1 MIVRQLRILHAILSG
16 LFLLPMQA
24 EADDMAMMSPGIIL
38 PRMDPANGRKLFAAK
53 ACVLCHAVNGIGG
66 TDAPPLDASTMPPM
80 MNPFDFAAGMWR
92 GAEAMQALQ
101 RDELGAPIELT
112 GQELAD
118 ITAFVHDA
126 AEQKRF
132 TLDDIPAEVRKL
144 MMNMDGSGSTSP

>member
-1 MIVRQLRILHAILSG
+1 MKMPHIPILFG
-16 LFLLPMQA
+16 LLLLPLSA
-24 EADDMAMMSPGIIL
+24 LADDMAMMSPGIIL
-38 PRMDPANGRKLFAAK
+38 PRMDPANGRHLFAAK
-53 ACVLCHAVNGIGG
+53 ACVLCQAVNGIGG
-66 TDAPPLDASTMPPM
+66 TDAPPLDAASMPTM

-126 AEQKRF
+126 EEQKRF
-132 TLDDIPAEVRKL
+132 SLGDIPASVRAL
-144 MMNMDGSGSTSP
+144 MMKMDGGAAKSP

>member
-1 MIVRQLRILHAILSG
+1 MKTRQIAILSG
-16 LFLLPMQA
+16 LLLLLAMPA
-24 EADDMAMMSPGIIL
+24 VADDMAMMSPGIIL
-38 PRMDPANGRKLFAAK
+38 PRMDPANGRLLFAAK

-66 TDAPPLDASTMPPM
+66 TDAPPLDASTMPAM

-126 AEQKRF
+126 EEQKRF
-132 TLDDIPAEVRKL
+132 STADIPAPVRAL
-144 MMNMDGSGSTSP
+144 MMKMDGGAATSP